1 MVIFNAQKNEKSTWK
16 WFSHKFSLVFILF
29 FAVALLTSCQSR
41 KTIVN
46 GLDEKEANEIVVFLS
61 SKGIDA
67 SKVQSTEGAGG
78 GGSKITLWD
87 ISVAAESANEAMSIL
102 NQSGLPRRKP
112 QSLLGIFSN
121 VGLVPSEL
129 QERIRYQAGLA
140 EQIAS
145 TIRKIDGVL
154 DAEVQISFPE
164 EDPLNPGGEKK
175 DKIVAS
181 VYIKHSGVLD
191 DPNTHLVT
199 KIKRLVA
206 ASITGLDYDNVTVIG
221 DRARFS
227 EMPIGLKSA
236 AGDEKEFASIWS
248 VIVAKESI
256 SRFRIIFF
264 TYSILLLFL
273 LLLLLWIG
281 WKIYPLLQKYGGIR
295 QLFHIQP
302 IPLEP
307 AVKQDEK
314 DQTAAEKPAEGAEKE
329 NENDKGVT

>member
-1 MVIFNAQKNEKSTWK
+1 MGYGKSSK
-16 WFSHKFSLVFILF
+16 SNFSLIFILLSAF
-29 FAVALLTSCQSR
+29 LFLTSCESR
-41 KTIVN
+41 RTIVN

-67 SKVQSTEGAGG
+67 AKVQSQEGTGGG

-87 ISVAAESANEAMSIL
+87 ITVAPGEVTEAMSIL

-164 EDPLNPGGEKK
+164 EDPLNPGKENKE
-175 DKIVAS
+175 KIVAS
-181 VYIKHSGVLD
+181 VYVKHSGVLD
-191 DPNTHLVT
+191 DPNSHLVT

-227 EMPIGLKSA
+227 EMPIGLKSSG
-236 AGDEKEFASIWS
+236 GDEKEFVSIWS
-248 VIVAKESI
+248 VIVAKESV
-256 SRFRIIFF
+256 SRFRTIFF
-264 TYSILLLFL
+264 SYTILLLLL
-273 LLLLLWIG
+273 LLLLLWIL
-281 WKIYPLLQKYGGIR
+281 WKILPLLKKVGGVK
-295 QLFHIQP
+295 QLFKVQP
-302 IPLEP
+302 LKIETPKTEEAEP
-307 AVKQDEK
+307 AAEAPPETEEK
-314 DQTAAEKPAEGAEKE
+314 DND
-329 NENDKGVT
+329 NEKGVT